1 MGKLVITV
9 DLFSAYRNR
18 KAIVGFSLLHTNTIS
33 NHPKLF
39 FIITKILSLNTFSV
53 AYKIFV
59 HAYTAMTL
67 IMPIAVRTCELPEN
81 STFENMDVNM
91 STPSVKIGTVLSFEC
106 QSDKFVL
113 IPANSSSSVCLQNKT
128 WSTEFPECHFSKS

>member
-18 KAIVGFSLLHTNTIS
+18 KAIVEFLLLHTNTIS
-33 NHPKLF
+33 YHPKLF

-53 AYKIFV
+53 AYNIFV

-81 STFENMDVNM
+81 STFGNMDVNM